1 MRPMLGGCQRP
12 KTVSPCLEHTQVRLQ
27 KRKHA
32 PRLRTNLFS
41 HDKLHSECPLFQC
54 QEISLNQT
62 RANAKRPLYIR
73 GERPQPQQQRIPH
86 APSES
91 RQTCMGSFV
100 AHSPDSRPRLDQFF
114 SFSSP
119 FIARKQITRH
129 GKLSSNSA
137 STMACWYS
145 TRATTQDPT
154 ETMCRYLR
162 QSL

>member
-119 FIARKQITRH
+119 FIISKEANHTTWQALIEFSLHHGVLVLYPCDNTRPH
-129 GKLSSNSA
+129 GNHV
-137 STMACWYS
+137 
-145 TRATTQDPT
+145 
-154 ETMCRYLR
+154 YLR
-162 QSL
+162 